1 MKPARPTDGLS
12 LSQETSFSRRT
23 WLQLA
28 ATLAGWGSSSVP
40 LRAKV
45 QKANQGIPFEEY
57 NAYDGMGLAEL
68 IRDRQVSP
76 LELLETAI
84 ARSDAVNPTINA
96 ISATQYDAARDAIE
110 QGLPPGPFHG
120 VPFLVKD
127 LSFAIQG
134 VASSFGS
141 KLFDGRKA
149 RHDSTAVSRY
159 RQAGLVLMGQ
169 TKVPELGVLP
179 TTESTFGGI
188 TRNPFNLERT
198 AGGSSGGSASA
209 VAAGITAMASASDG
223 GGSIRIP
230 ASCCGLFGLKPT
242 RARIPLG
249 PEVFEAWGGLA
260 VLHALT
266 RSVRDSAALLDATA
280 GAEPGDSYH
289 APHHSGSFL
298 EHVKQ
303 DPGTLR
309 IALIR
314 TMPPTQFVAP
324 ECLQALQKTVQ
335 LCESLGH
342 QIEEVTDTFNRQ
354 FTFPELRQAH
364 GITVLVALRRRI
376 EQRLRELGRDLRE
389 DDLEP
394 VTREYFNYAERYTA
408 IQMEEART
416 LFFRA
421 ARTMAK
427 FQKDYD
433 VLLTPTLATPPIEH
447 ETITM
452 TGTSNEVLEGIL
464 QFMPCTQIANWT
476 GQPAMSVPLHETPT
490 GLPIGVQFL
499 GRFGDEQTL
508 LRLAGQLEQACPWG
522 HRRAQ
527 INTLS

>member
-1 MKPARPTDGLS
+1 
-12 LSQETSFSRRT
+12 
-23 WLQLA
+23 
-28 ATLAGWGSSSVP
+28 
-40 LRAKV
+40 
-45 QKANQGIPFEEY
+45 
-57 NAYDGMGLAEL
+57 
-68 IRDRQVSP
+68 
-76 LELLETAI
+76 
-84 ARSDAVNPTINA
+84 
-96 ISATQYDAARDAIE
+96 
-110 QGLPPGPFHG
+110 
-120 VPFLVKD
+120 
-127 LSFAIQG
+127 
-134 VASSFGS
+134 
-141 KLFDGRKA
+141 
-149 RHDSTAVSRY
+149 
-159 RQAGLVLMGQ
+159 
-169 TKVPELGVLP
+169 
-179 TTESTFGGI
+179 
-188 TRNPFNLERT
+188 
-198 AGGSSGGSASA
+198 
-209 VAAGITAMASASDG
+209 
-223 GGSIRIP
+223 
-230 ASCCGLFGLKPT
+230 
-242 RARIPLG
+242 
-249 PEVFEAWGGLA
+249 
-260 VLHALT
+260 
-266 RSVRDSAALLDATA
+266 
-280 GAEPGDSYH
+280 
-289 APHHSGSFL
+289 
-298 EHVKQ
+298 
-303 DPGTLR
+303 
-309 IALIR
+309 
-314 TMPPTQFVAP
+314 MPPTQFVAP
-324 ECLQALQKTVQ
+324 ECLQALQKTVKS
-335 LCESLGH
+335 CESLGH

-376 EQRLRELGRDLRE
+376 EQRLRELGRDLHE

-508 LRLAGQLEQACPWG
+508 LRLAGQLEQACPWD